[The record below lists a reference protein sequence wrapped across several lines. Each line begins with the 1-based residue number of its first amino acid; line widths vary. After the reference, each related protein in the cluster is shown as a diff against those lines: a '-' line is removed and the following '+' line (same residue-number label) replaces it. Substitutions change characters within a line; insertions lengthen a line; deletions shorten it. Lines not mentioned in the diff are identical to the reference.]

1 MVGSPGNKFLT
12 IGRMKGNFKKG
23 LKIYKMSSKVL
34 DLQAENSYKTIEN
47 IKIPLKCKLEI
58 HHNQPIKIYV
68 STINYDE
75 SFYNNINFEITS
87 NILPEKALK
96 SPITEERIK
105 SQIMKT
111 TNTPYEFVE
120 IEINMD
126 DNLYIPHIADINN
139 LRRCCLEKLE
149 NIIIDKY
156 CTKKIDFN
164 YSNMENFNKNK
175 NTESFK
181 LSILLNKL
189 NLDYNYSLLQ
199 NIDNIYIP
207 LKYFIDSRYYEIL
220 HTIAKKFNLYIYLP
234 TIMRNYYINMLS
246 NKIQKILSTYK
257 IEGFVISNIG
267 NLNLISELLKENK
280 ISNTYKYIG
289 NYTLNVFNNYSINE
303 LSKLNINTITISPE
317 LNENDF
323 NNLQKG
329 FCYELIVY
337 GKIPIMN
344 INYCL
349 LSKNNKCLKECKKMC
364 MQNNKYYLNDR
375 LDFKFELIPDYG
387 DCTTTIY
394 NSKTLSITP
403 PKLATSI
410 RLDFI
415 HENISEIN
423 FIINHIL
430 SGKKLEGPEFT
441 NGNWH
446 REI

>member
-1 MVGSPGNKFLT
+1 
-12 IGRMKGNFKKG
+12 MKGNFKKG
-23 LKIYKMSSKVL
+23 LKIYKMSSKTL
-34 DLQAENSYKTIEN
+34 DQIAENSYLNIEN
-47 IKIPLKCKLEI
+47 IKIPLKCNLDI
-58 HHNQPIKIYV
+58 HLNTPVKITV
-68 STINYDE
+68 TTINSED
-75 SFYNNINFEITS
+75 SFYNNINFEIES
-87 NILPEKALK
+87 LILPEKALK
-96 SPITEERIK
+96 SAITEERIK
-105 SQIMKT
+105 SQISKT
-111 TNTPYEFVE
+111 TNTPYEF
-120 IEINMD
+120 IDITINMD

-156 CTKKIDFN
+156 CTKKVNFN
-164 YSNMENFNKNK
+164 YSTMENL
-175 NTESFK
+175 NTKQNAESPK
-181 LSILLNKL
+181 ISILLNKL

-207 LKYFIDSRYYEIL
+207 LKYFLDSKYYEIL
-220 HTIAKKFNLYIYLP
+220 HTLSEKFNLYIYLP

-246 NKIQKILSTYK
+246 NKLQKILSTYK

-267 NLNLISELLKENK
+267 NLNLISKLLKDNK
-280 ISNTYKYIG
+280 TSNTYKYIG
-289 NYTLNVFNNYSINE
+289 NYTLNVFNNHSINE
-303 LSKLNINTITISPE
+303 LSKLNLSTITISPE
-317 LNENDF
+317 LNESDF
-323 NNLQKG
+323 NNLQKN

-375 LDFKFELIPDYG
+375 LGFKFELIPDFG

-394 NSKTLSITP
+394 NSKTLSINP
-403 PKLATSI
+403 SQFATSI

-423 FIINHIL
+423 SILNHIL
-430 SGKKLEGPEFT
+430 SSKKIEGPEFT

-446 REI
+446 REV

>member
-1 MVGSPGNKFLT
+1 
-12 IGRMKGNFKKG
+12 MKGNFKKG
-23 LKIYKMSSKVL
+23 LKIYKMSSKTL
-34 DLQAENSYKTIEN
+34 DQIAENSYLNIEN
-47 IKIPLKCKLEI
+47 IKIPLKCNLDI
-58 HHNQPIKIYV
+58 HLNTPVKITV
-68 STINYDE
+68 TTINSED
-75 SFYNNINFEITS
+75 SFYNNINFEIES
-87 NILPEKALK
+87 LILPEKALK
-96 SPITEERIK
+96 SAITEERIK
-105 SQIMKT
+105 SQISKT
-111 TNTPYEFVE
+111 TNTPYEF
-120 IEINMD
+120 IDITINMD

-156 CTKKIDFN
+156 CTKKVNFN
-164 YSNMENFNKNK
+164 YSTMENL
-175 NTESFK
+175 NTKQNAESPK
-181 LSILLNKL
+181 ISILLNKL

-207 LKYFIDSRYYEIL
+207 LKYFINSKYFEIL
-220 HTIAKKFNLYIYLP
+220 HTLAKKFNLYIYLP

-246 NKIQKILSTYK
+246 NKLQKILSTYK

-267 NLNLISELLKENK
+267 NLNLISKLLKDNK
-280 ISNTYKYIG
+280 TSNTYKYIG
-289 NYTLNVFNNYSINE
+289 NYTLNVFNNHSINE
-303 LSKLNINTITISPE
+303 LSKLNLSTITISPE
-317 LNENDF
+317 LNESDF
-323 NNLQKG
+323 NNLQKN

-375 LDFKFELIPDYG
+375 LGFKFELIPDFG

-394 NSKTLSITP
+394 NSKTLSINP
-403 PKLATSI
+403 SQFATSI

-423 FIINHIL
+423 SILNHIL
-430 SGKKLEGPEFT
+430 SSKKIEGPEFT

-446 REI
+446 REV